1 MVQTLLYLKPCCPW
15 GTACETSTRLSSGR
29 DPEKQSRKLF
39 FVSSRARAARAAHLH
54 QQPTALSC
62 LVSYLPPTFESSVP
76 TLPAHVMA
84 MFPKVVRVAYVAPSD
99 PSGHMRR
106 YWSGDRRGLRRSL
119 LRAASTKLRVRTWR
133 GCEDGVGEEFASLR
147 WGGGGGSG
155 GGSSGQQ

>member
-15 GTACETSTRLSSGR
+15 GTACETSTGLSSGR
-29 DPEKQSRKLF
+29 DPEKQPRKLF
-39 FVSSRARAARAAHLH
+39 FVSSRARAARAAHLP
-54 QQPTALSC
+54 QQPTVLSC

-106 YWSGDRRGLRRSL
+106 YWSGDRRGLRRFVVTYCEYKIARAYL
-119 LRAASTKLRVRTWR
+119 AWLRRWCRGRV
-133 GCEDGVGEEFASLR
+133 CISPVG
-147 WGGGGGSG
+147 WGGGSG
-155 GGSSGQQ
+155 GGSSGRQ